1 MIYPLV
7 HNTITQYRGPRFDS
21 ELAKFFNSVV
31 FDTNKAYTET
41 ELQAIQINQI
51 MTMHING
58 SSVTSINA
66 STSLD
71 MQEVGASA
79 VSPSQFQSYN
89 KITSR
94 LDNLDAKITQL
105 VLSIY

>member
-31 FDTNKAYTET
+31 FDTNKAFAEVEKQST
-41 ELQAIQINQI
+41 QINEI
-51 MTMHING
+51 MNMHING
-58 SSVTSINA
+58 ATLTLINPM
-66 STSLD
+66 TSLD
-71 MQEVGASA
+71 LQHVN
-79 VSPSQFQSYN
+79 VSIVLPSTFQPNN

-94 LDNLDAKITQL
+94 LDNLEAKLKQL
-105 VLSIY
+105 VISIY